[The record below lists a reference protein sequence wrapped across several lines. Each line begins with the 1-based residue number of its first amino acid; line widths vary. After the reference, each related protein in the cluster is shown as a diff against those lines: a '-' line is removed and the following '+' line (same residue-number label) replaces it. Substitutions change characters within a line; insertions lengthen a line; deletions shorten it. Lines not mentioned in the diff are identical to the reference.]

1 MTFAI
6 LDHCFTNLFFNN
18 AFLLSFS
25 METKEAITKL
35 FVTSKKLRETKF
47 SIIRWIFG
55 EVVFLFNI
63 PVRQSV
69 VMPEGY

>member
-18 AFLLSFS
+18 DFLLSFS
-25 METKEAITKL
+25 MEKKEAITKL

-55 EVVFLFNI
+55 DVVFLFNI
-63 PVRQSV
+63 PVRQSF

>member
-18 AFLLSFS
+18 DFLLSFS
-25 METKEAITKL
+25 MEKKEAITKL